1 MLTDKTTNTLKD
13 AIIKSES
20 VAITKSANT
29 VEEDS

>member
-20 VAITKSANT
+20 VAITKS
-29 VEEDS
+29 SKYC